1 MENCTQ
7 HFCQKTTFLLH
18 PSNKISTS
26 QRQNSLN
33 VQRSMARRQLTVT
46 ERCRNVSGG
55 GKRKRRRGEG
65 ARKWV
70 SCQIWKRRANQRR
83 KGVSQVIE
91 RWWDSRRDRHTANGR
106 RWSRKVSDA
115 KSCRSSLA
123 RPRIY
128 SANIVPWR
136 DEKWEN
142 MGIKC
147 AWKVGPLRLFLA
159 LQPKDS
165 RLGMFSPAWVE
176 VYRWCICALCDITKG
191 QFPINWRFLEGTRW
205 KVDWAKQA
213 QGELFFF
220 FSIYRY
226 TNSLISAQNRN
237 SASSVHITYEGWGS
251 GDAYYSPQ
259 QSQQG
264 CNGASPTVLH
274 LQALVWYLAGLDC
287 RRAHTLWRKTTPVPR
302 ALFTVHGDARQQV
315 SGAHKK
321 INKIKVTKNRFSTLI
336 EDRAAESRG
345 HQHGARGHQV
355 APQRLHESP
364 ADLFKKRHDFIQLL
378 Q

>member
-220 FSIYRY
+220 FF
-226 TNSLISAQNRN
+226 
-237 SASSVHITYEGWGS
+237 
-251 GDAYYSPQ
+251 
-259 QSQQG
+259 
-264 CNGASPTVLH
+264 H
-274 LQALVWYLAGLDC
+274 LQIHKFTDFCTKSKFCLFCAHYVWGMRVG
-287 RRAHTLWRKTTPVPR
+287 RRL
-302 ALFTVHGDARQQV
+302 LF
-315 SGAHKK
+315 
-321 INKIKVTKNRFSTLI
+321 
-336 EDRAAESRG
+336 
-345 HQHGARGHQV
+345 
-355 APQRLHESP
+355 SP
-364 ADLFKKRHDFIQLL
+364 AVAAGMQWGVSHCATPSSPSLVFSGVGL
-378 Q
+378 QESTHPLTQNHPSPSRSLHGSWWCTTASERCT